1 MGGEEIDD
9 FALALVAPLQAD
21 DGGIAKRK
29 GERGGARGFDGGRHE
44 TLVSGKRVKD
54 GTGDYRCRGE
64 YARKSGALRTGG
76 VRGYYPTV
84 NYGLILQEM
93 HMRYSRRWAIC
104 SMLVVLGGAGSVRAA
119 APAGAG
125 VAGGSTASPYYDVRT
140 YGAKG
145 DGKTLDTAAI
155 NAAIDAAAAAG
166 GGTVFFRAGTY
177 ASFSIHLKSNIT
189 LYLDQG
195 AVLQAAGPTLGGYP
209 GPGIRNGGFGGAMT
223 QAALPPGV
231 PAPAFD
237 APEENPH
244 ARSPLGP
251 NQDFGHSHWQNSLI
265 WGENLHDITIAGPG
279 MIDGNGLAYNPP
291 ENAPVGVGNK
301 ALALKLCRNVTLR
314 DFTFFRG
321 GHFCI
326 LATAVDNFTIDAVK
340 FDTNRD
346 AIDVVSCKNVR
357 ISNCYVNSPIDDGI
371 CLKADYS
378 LGKPR
383 DCENITITNC
393 QVSGYRMGTLLDGT
407 MDRTVEKPVSSSSP
421 LGRIKFGTESNGGF
435 KNITI
440 SNIVFDH
447 CRGLAI
453 ESVDGGVIE
462 DVTVNNITM
471 RELTQSPIFIRLGNR
486 HRSPL
491 GDQTPVAQIRRI
503 NISNVSASSVDPQYP
518 VNISGIPGHPIED
531 LRLSNIRIAYKGG
544 GTAADAARAIPE
556 METGYPEPSMFG
568 VLNASAF
575 FIRHVKGLEMHHI
588 DVTFDKPDARPAFW
602 MNDVAGADFQ
612 HMKIQRFD
620 AVPLFSLNKVTDF
633 STQYVRSVADMKRD
647 AVEKELLE
655 K

>member
-1 MGGEEIDD
+1 MS
-9 FALALVAPLQAD
+9 L
-21 DGGIAKRK
+21 
-29 GERGGARGFDGGRHE
+29 
-44 TLVSGKRVKD
+44 
-54 GTGDYRCRGE
+54 
-64 YARKSGALRTGG
+64 
-76 VRGYYPTV
+76 
-84 NYGLILQEM
+84 
-93 HMRYSRRWAIC
+93 SRRWGLV
-104 SMLVVLGGAGSVRAA
+104 SMLVVLGCAGAALGAEAAGPSPYFDVRA
-119 APAGAG
+119 
-125 VAGGSTASPYYDVRT
+125 

-145 DGKTLDTAAI
+145 DGKALDTAAI

-166 GGTVFFRAGTY
+166 GGTVFFKAGTY

-195 AVLQAAGPTLGGYP
+195 AVLLAAGPELGGYP
-209 GPGIRNGGFGGAMT
+209 GPGVINGVFPEAT
-223 QAALPPGV
+223 TQQAALPAGA
-231 PAPAFD
+231 PAPAYD

-244 ARSPLGP
+244 ARSSFGI
-251 NQDFGHSHWQNSLI
+251 NQDFGHSHWRNSLL
-265 WGENLHDITIAGPG
+265 WGENLHDISILGPG
-279 MIDGNGLAYNPP
+279 MIDGRGLAFNPP
-291 ENAPVGVGNK
+291 ATAPAGIGNK
-301 ALALKLCRNVTLR
+301 ALALKQCRNVTLR
-314 DFTFFRG
+314 DFTFYRG

-378 LGKPR
+378 LGVPR
-383 DCENITITNC
+383 DCENVTITNC

-407 MDRTVEKPVSSSSP
+407 MDRTVAKPVSSTEP
-421 LGRIKFGTESNGGF
+421 HGRIKFGTESNGGF

-440 SNIVFDH
+440 SNCVFDH

-503 NISNVSASSVDPQYP
+503 NISNVTASSVESQYP
-518 VNISGIPGHPIED
+518 VNISGLPGHPIED

-544 GTAADAARAIPE
+544 GTAEQAAREIPE
-556 METGYPEPSMFG
+556 NEGNYPEPNMFG

-588 DVTFDKPDARPAFW
+588 DVTFDKPDARPTFW

-612 HMKIQRFD
+612 HMKIQRFEG
-620 AVPLFSLNKVTDF
+620 VPLFSLNKVTDF
-633 STQYVRSVADMKRD
+633 STQYVRSVADMKRET
-647 AVEKELLE
+647 VEKELFGGTTP
-655 K
+655 